1 MAPKYKLMYFDGRGR
16 AEISR
21 LLFHVAGVEFEDKR
35 VKREDWPALKE
46 KLPQKQMPVLEID
59 GKTMYCQSMAIAR
72 YLAREFKLYGKS
84 SIDAFSIDEIVDTV
98 GDLSQEGMKTFFEK
112 DEAKKAE
119 LMKKFLEETVPRQL
133 GFLEAQVKKY
143 GKNGFA
149 VGSEISLADIV
160 IFNGIEGMRAKE
172 AAQKFPKLSENLK
185 KTEENPKIKKWLK
198 DRPVTEF

>member
-21 LLFHVAGVEFEDKR
+21 MLFHVAGVDFEDKR

-46 KLPQKQMPVLEID
+46 KMPQKAMPVLEID
-59 GKTMYCQSMAIAR
+59 GKTMHCQSMAIAR

-84 SIDAFSIDEIVDTV
+84 SMEAFYIDEILDTV

-112 DEAKKAE
+112 DESKKAE

-133 GFLEAQVKKY
+133 GFLDAQIKKY

-149 VGSEISLADIV
+149 VGSQISVADIV
-160 IFNGIEGMRAKE
+160 IFTGTEMPKIKE
-172 AAQKFPKLSENLK
+172 ASLKFPNLFENLK

-198 DRPVTEF
+198 ERPKTEF